1 MEWVKVFA
9 PATVGNIGP
18 GFDVL
23 GLAVKGLGDIIE
35 ARKIKFGVKISSI
48 ESETKLSKDPKKN
61 TAGIAA
67 SEVLKL
73 LNIKSGVE
81 LKLKKGMP
89 SASGLGSSAASA
101 AASAFATNYLYG
113 NELNKEDLIL
123 PATEA
128 EEFVS
133 GGFFADNTAPS
144 LLGGATLTRSCEP
157 LDVTRIGFID
167 KLKIILVIPNLMILT
182 KEARRILPKKIP
194 MKNFVANMANAC
206 LISAAF
212 AKNDYDLFARSLN
225 DVVIEPVR
233 SRLIKGFYK
242 VKENA
247 LSAGAD
253 GMTIS
258 GAGPAVFAITNNMKK
273 AKSIEDAM
281 VNTFK
286 KVGVKSA
293 SLITEIDP
301 EGTKLIE

>member
-1 MEWVKVFA
+1 MKWVKVFA

-23 GLAVKGLGDIIE
+23 GLAVKGLGDIIG
-35 ARKIKFGVKISSI
+35 ARKIKSGVKISSI

-73 LNIKSGVE
+73 LNINNGVE

-113 NELNKEDLIL
+113 NKLNKEDLIL
-123 PATEA
+123 PATKA

-144 LLGGATLTRSCEP
+144 LLGGATLTRSCKP

-167 KLKIILVIPNLMILT
+167 KLKIILVIPDLMILT
-182 KEARRILPKKIP
+182 KEARKILPKKIP

-212 AKNDYDLFARSLN
+212 AKNDYGLFARSLN

-258 GAGPAVFAITNNMKK
+258 GAGPTVFAITNNMEK
-273 AKSIEDAM
+273 AKLIGDAM

-286 KVGVKSA
+286 KFGVKST
-293 SLITEIDP
+293 SMTTEIDP
-301 EGTKLIE
+301 EGTRLIK